1 MRNIKGDRESE
12 NCEFCIEGLS
22 VSPSQELLGS
32 DFLPFWTLSGASWQP
47 IGPLLEPFWT
57 LSGASWQPI
66 GPLLERFASFS
77 SHLGSLLDRLKGALG
92 RQCDFGYQNHR
103 FRTSF

>member
-1 MRNIKGDRESE
+1 MRNTKCDKKSE

-47 IGPLLEPFWT
+47 IGPLLERFFDSLERLGNRLDRSWSDLQASQATLAVFWT
-57 LSGASWQPI
+57 VLRE
-66 GPLLERFASFS
+66 L
-77 SHLGSLLDRLKGALG
+77 
-92 RQCDFGYQNHR
+92 
-103 FRTSF
+103 